1 MFQTGLKNFLD
12 KVISMDPVAKKILE
26 QVGILTDSL
35 NGQMIPRETL
45 LNHQKYEEIK
55 KNIPELKEH
64 FSSSSLTSL
73 QKDAEMSQKWPLL
86 NLVRQVLKSYKI
98 DMKPVRKSD
107 GYTKEGVKKYKR
119 FFSLV
124 KIEDPISEKV

>member
-1 MFQTGLKNFLD
+1 
-12 KVISMDPVAKKILE
+12 MDPVAKKILE

-98 DMKPVRKSD
+98 DMKPVRN

-124 KIEDPISEKV
+124 QIENISSEKV